1 MAGLL
6 SARKL
11 QSGQQNFRSA
21 FKFTMNVKM
30 QQKRT
35 AWKFSA
41 VLLHTFVFVRE
52 YPGCRRHLPGT
63 HLCGTAKNKGA
74 VSVRCATFYVLYE
87 A

>member
-1 MAGLL
+1 MTGLL

-35 AWKFSA
+35 AGKFSA
-41 VLLHTFVFVRE
+41 VLLHTLVFVPQ
-52 YPGCRRHLPGT
+52 YPECRSCLQDPGR
-63 HLCGTAKNKGA
+63 
-74 VSVRCATFYVLYE
+74 VSVRHGIQEKKPYPEEEVLRSV
-87 A
+87 